1 MSKKD
6 YYELLGISKGATADE
21 IKKAYRKQAN
31 IHHPDKNPDN
41 KESEDKFKDIAEAYE
56 VLSDTNKKAQYDRY
70 GHVGK
75 QGVSVEDMMRG
86 FNRSY
91 GINKG
96 SNIFTNIKLTI
107 FEVVNGCDKKINI
120 DKKVTC
126 DTCHGTGAYDE
137 SSITTCSVCNGTGQV
152 IQSVNTV
159 FGYMQ
164 TAVTCNVCGGKG
176 KTIHKKCG
184 TCHGNGMVSVNE
196 DINVNIPAG
205 VARGMQLTVQGKG
218 NSGGNNGI
226 NGDLMIMIDEEPHE
240 LFIRDGNNII
250 YNLMISIPEAIL
262 GTTVNIQ
269 TINGSVKFNI
279 EAGIESGKILSL
291 KGKGI
296 PNINGGSVGDMLVKV
311 NVFIPKQ
318 LNDDEKLIIKGLEG
332 SDNFKPSI

>member
-1 MSKKD
+1 MNKKD

-56 VLSDTNKKAQYDRY
+56 VLSDPNKKDQYDRY

-86 FNRSY
+86 FNRGY

-96 SNIFTNIKLTI
+96 TNIFVNLKLTI

-120 DKKVTC
+120 NKKVTC

-152 IQSVNTV
+152 VQSVNTV

-164 TAVTCNVCGGKG
+164 TAVTCNVCNGKG
-176 KTIHKKCG
+176 KTIHKKCNV
-184 TCHGNGMVSVNE
+184 CHGNGMVNVNE

-318 LNDDEKLIIKGLEG
+318 LTDDEKLIIKGLEG
-332 SDNFKPSI
+332 SNNFSPSI